1 MMHLS
6 TVAKLLGT
14 ALTIQAGESIIIGYG
29 FGWFQENGRLGVLE
43 TTTEPQ
49 KSLQK
54 HTTQSGYT
62 EKLKLS
68 NAPCECHAGRPIAEA
83 DGSLQ
88 RQFQSI
94 QSRNYGFRLCM
105 AYL

>member
-29 FGWFQENGRLGVLE
+29 FGWFQENGRLSVLE

-54 HTTQSGYT
+54 HATQSGYT

-68 NAPCECHAGRPIAEA
+68 NAPRECHGRPIAEA
-83 DGSLQ
+83 DRSLR

-94 QSRNYGFRLCM
+94 QSRNDGLVLDYV
-105 AYL
+105 